1 MVGVGAPSLE
11 RRLLCL
17 QIARGVEHEADADVE
32 AAGAVG
38 VGNVVAVAAVGAE
51 HSVEERESGLF
62 GGALLAFGPF
72 VMRALAGADVDGC
85 ARRDVRTPRGKRETM
100 RHLVRSWALW
110 ALRAIVRAGGEQAR
124 TVCFVAPFRDVVQ
137 AAALVDLDAAIARL
151 VRSMIAAFARV
162 AAADG
167 SGRDEERGEEGE
179 EGEAIQRGGC
189 KHGI

>member
-85 ARRDVRTPRGKRETM
+85 GGRGMSGE
-100 RHLVRSWALW
+100 
-110 ALRAIVRAGGEQAR
+110 GGGGR
-124 TVCFVAPFRDVVQ
+124 GGGSCVWWGGGQ
-137 AAALVDLDAAIARL
+137 AAVPSAW
-151 VRSMIAAFARV
+151 
-162 AAADG
+162 
-167 SGRDEERGEEGE
+167 
-179 EGEAIQRGGC
+179 
-189 KHGI
+189 